1 MSIVYGKFDI
11 AALSPIAQKLDAL
24 LKADGFSML
33 EARRFIGA
41 DDQAVYDITYVD
53 GKEERV
59 FITAHWPRKA
69 SA

>member
-24 LKADGFSML
+24 LKAEGFSML
-33 EARRFIGA
+33 EAGRTTGA
-41 DDQAVYDITYVD
+41 NNTPVNRLAYMD
-53 GKEERV
+53 GEGEEV
-59 FITAHWPRKA
+59 FFYTHEPRKA